1 MHVYS
6 AYGMLICMLSIVDR
20 WSTSRVY
27 DVVLR
32 RKWQPL
38 PVIKYR
44 GLDTM
49 CVVSANPLVHDYE
62 Q

>member
-1 MHVYS
+1 
-6 AYGMLICMLSIVDR
+6 MLICMLSIVDR
-20 WSTSRVY
+20 DRL
-27 DVVLR
+27 VVSMIR
-32 RKWQPL
+32 GKWQPL

-44 GLDTM
+44 GLDTL